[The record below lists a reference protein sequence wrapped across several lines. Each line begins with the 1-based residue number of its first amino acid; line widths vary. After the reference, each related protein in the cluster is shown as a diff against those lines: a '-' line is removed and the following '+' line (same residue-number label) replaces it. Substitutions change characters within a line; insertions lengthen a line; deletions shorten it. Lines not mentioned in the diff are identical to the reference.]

1 MSYVTKL
8 KCIDCGR
15 EYSAE
20 ELNPNCTVCS
30 KKGFG
35 FGLLDPVYDLD
46 KIGTKIN
53 RNVLEGRRP
62 AVWKYKELLPI
73 SDESKII
80 SLSEGGT
87 PLIKGNN
94 LARGLGMK
102 ELYIKNESVNP
113 TFSFKDRA
121 FTVMVTRSLEAG
133 ASTVA
138 AVSDGN
144 AGCAAAAYG
153 AKAGIRC
160 IVLTPSFAVQSKL
173 TQMSMYGAEI
183 FSVKGS
189 LIEAGMLVLEA
200 CNKYGWAN
208 ITTAKVVSPYSTE
221 GHKTIAYEIC
231 EQLGWKAPD
240 WVVSPVA
247 SGDSL
252 GAIWKGFKE
261 FHSMGLIK
269 KLPRMV
275 GVQGEGAAPL
285 VKAFEGHK
293 QFFEIEEF
301 EPQTIADALC
311 IGAVVGS
318 WSLNAIEESK
328 GCAVEV
334 SDGEIL
340 EAQKLLAATEGIF
353 VEPSS
358 ASTCAGLKKLLNKKV
373 IGKEESVV
381 CVTTGSGL
389 KVLEVAAKMAPKL
402 VKIDP
407 NITAL
412 EKALVR

>member
-1 MSYVTKL
+1 
-8 KCIDCGR
+8 
-15 EYSAE
+15 
-20 ELNPNCTVCS
+20 
-30 KKGFG
+30 
-35 FGLLDPVYDLD
+35 
-46 KIGTKIN
+46 
-53 RNVLEGRRP
+53 
-62 AVWKYKELLPI
+62 
-73 SDESKII
+73 
-80 SLSEGGT
+80 
-87 PLIKGNN
+87 
-94 LARGLGMK
+94 
-102 ELYIKNESVNP
+102 
-113 TFSFKDRA
+113 
-121 FTVMVTRSLEAG
+121 
-133 ASTVA
+133 
-138 AVSDGN
+138 
-144 AGCAAAAYG
+144 
-153 AKAGIRC
+153 
-160 IVLTPSFAVQSKL
+160 
-173 TQMSMYGAEI
+173 MYGAEI

-373 IGKEESVV
+373 IGEGESVV

-412 EKALVR
+412 EKALAR